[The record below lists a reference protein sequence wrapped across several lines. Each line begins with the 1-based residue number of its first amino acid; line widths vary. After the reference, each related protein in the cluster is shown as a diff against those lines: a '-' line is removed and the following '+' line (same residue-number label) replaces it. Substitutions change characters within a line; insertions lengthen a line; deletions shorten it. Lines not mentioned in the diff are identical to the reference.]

1 MKKSSRRR
9 FLASSAGLLGA
20 GLAGLP
26 VLAET
31 NRNHSSERNASGMIY
46 RTLGRTGIRVP
57 VVSMGVMNASN
68 PNLVKEAWKSGIRHF
83 DTAWIYQNGNNELMV
98 GRVLK
103 ELQVRREDVI
113 LASKVFLHDKRGVQ
127 KDNDLKDIFLQRFHQ
142 SLERLQTDYIDI
154 LYLHDVSDPSQVN
167 APWLIDTFSELKK
180 SKKIRWAGFST
191 HTYWPELVKDAADK
205 GFYDVILL
213 SINYSMSHDTASLEA
228 MNYAAAKGVGLIAMK
243 TQCQQ
248 AWYKENLP
256 AEMQKFYEGKIMH
269 SALLKWVLR
278 HESIATAVPGFT
290 TFQQLEEDMAVA
302 TNLEYTSDEL
312 KFLTDHNVQLALNAN
327 CRFCGKC
334 LPGCPHNVHI
344 PTLMRAHMYA
354 YAYGNVH
361 MTRQTLSGQNGL
373 EACAKCDVCTAQ
385 CVNDVPIARRIGE
398 IIPLLG

>member
-113 LASKVFLHDKRGVQ
+113 LASKVFLHDKSGVQ
-127 KDNDLKDIFLQRFHQ
+127 KEKDLKDIFLQRFHQ

-191 HTYWPELVKDAADK
+191 HAYWPELVKDAADK

-302 TNLEYTSDEL
+302 TSLEYTSDEL

-354 YAYGNVH
+354 YAYGNVQ

>member
-1 MKKSSRRR
+1 MKKPSRRR
-9 FLASSAGLLGA
+9 FLLSSAGLLGA
-20 GLAGLP
+20 GLTGLP
-26 VLAET
+26 VLAGTKES
-31 NRNHSSERNASGMIY
+31 NFQQKNSSRLIY
-46 RTLGRTGIRVP
+46 RTLGRTGIRIP
-57 VVSMGVMNASN
+57 IVSMGVMNASN

-83 DTAWIYQNGNNELMV
+83 DTAWIYQNGNNELMI
-98 GRVLK
+98 GRALK
-103 ELQVRREDVI
+103 ELKVHREDVI

-127 KDNDLKDIFLQRFHQ
+127 KEKDLKEIFLQRFNQ
-142 SLERLQTDYIDI
+142 SLERLQTEYIDI
-154 LYLHDVSDPSQVN
+154 LYLHDVSDASQVN
-167 APWLIDTFSELKK
+167 APWLIDTFSELKRNQ
-180 SKKIRWAGFST
+180 KIRWAGFST
-191 HTYWPELVKDAADK
+191 HAYWPELVKNAADK

-228 MNYAAAKGVGLIAMK
+228 MNYAAAKGVGLVAMK

-302 TNLEYTSDEL
+302 SNLEYTSDEL
-312 KFLTDHNVQLALNAN
+312 KFLTDHNVQVALNAN

-344 PTLMRAHMYA
+344 PDLMRAHMYA
-354 YAYGNVH
+354 FVYGNVH
-361 MTRQTLSGQNGL
+361 MTHQTLSGKKEL
-373 EACAKCDVCTAQ
+373 EACTECNDCTAQ
-385 CVNDVPIARRIGE
+385 CANGVPIARRINE
-398 IIPLLG
+398 IIPLLE

>member
-103 ELQVRREDVI
+103 ELQVHREDVI

-127 KDNDLKDIFLQRFHQ
+127 KDKDLKDIFLQRFHQ

-167 APWLIDTFSELKK
+167 APWLTDTFSELKK

-191 HTYWPELVKDAADK
+191 HAYWPELLKDAADK

-213 SINYSMSHDTASLEA
+213 SINYSMSHDTASIES

-361 MTRQTLSGQNGL
+361 MTRQILSGQNGL
-373 EACAKCDVCTAQ
+373 EACAKCDVCVAQ